1 MIWQI
6 PYIGKNYINSNMYI
20 LNKHI
25 LSQPLNN
32 NTFLRPIIDSYGK
45 DFRYNNTEPD
55 FDPSIYKKYELLQQL
70 SSKES
75 VTKKMELLHTNSYLF
90 NFYMIYNITAGGLFD
105 DYEFDFF

>member
-6 PYIGKNYINSNMYI
+6 PYIQKNYINTNMYI
-20 LNKHI
+20 LNKQI
-25 LSQPLNN
+25 LLQPLNN
-32 NTFLRPIIDSYGK
+32 KTFLKPSIDSYGK

-55 FDPSIYKKYELLQQL
+55 FDLSIYKKYELLQQL

-75 VTKKMELLHTNSYLF
+75 ITKKMELLDTNSYLF
-90 NFYMIYNITAGGLFD
+90 NFSMIYNVTAGGLFD